1 MGCFLKQAN
10 VLDFKLIKPIRFLKK
25 MKRIQIMHKNNLLP
39 ILFLLSMQLYAQ
51 KHEVGVQTAY
61 GRSLIDEEFNSD
73 IYNTFTE
80 FDHYL
85 RLGVSYHFTPV
96 KSVFSITSGLN
107 YEAKW
112 LDYNIHF
119 LKIPL
124 GIDFQFGQKYQVI
137 FGGGFN
143 GSVLIGASANEIST
157 TFEEYKNN
165 FLFGYY
171 INIGIGY
178 QLNEKFN
185 FRLTYVI
192 DNDVTDLYTRKIG
205 GKMGGYYTE
214 EYRSYNRFIQ
224 LSLKYR
230 MPIKEET
237 K

>member
-61 GRSLIDEEFNSD
+61 GRSLIDEGFDRGLTLS
-73 IYNTFTE
+73 E

-124 GIDFQFGQKYQVI
+124 GIDVPIGKIYQVV
-137 FGGGFN
+137 FGGGIH
-143 GSVLIGASANEIST
+143 GSVLIGASANEISP

-185 FRLTYVI
+185 IRLTYVI

-205 GKMGGYYTE
+205 GKMSGSYPE

>member
-1 MGCFLKQAN
+1 
-10 VLDFKLIKPIRFLKK
+10 
-25 MKRIQIMHKNNLLP
+25 MKNA
-39 ILFLLSMQLYAQ
+39 FLLILILLSFQLFAQ

-61 GRSLIDEEFNSD
+61 GRSLIDEAFNSD
-73 IYNTFTE
+73 IYKTYSE

-124 GIDFQFGQKYQVI
+124 GIDFHFGKKYEVV
-137 FGGGFN
+137 FGGGLN
-143 GSVLIGASANEIST
+143 GSVLLGASANEISS
-157 TFEEYKNN
+157 TFDERKNR
-165 FLFGYY
+165 FQFGYY
-171 INIGIGY
+171 VNIGIGY
-178 QLNEKFN
+178 QLNKKYN
-185 FRLTYVI
+185 VRLTYVI
-192 DNDVTDLYTRKIG
+192 DNDITDLYSKKIG

-224 LSLKYR
+224 LTLKYQLALK
-230 MPIKEET
+230 KEQPT
-237 K
+237 P